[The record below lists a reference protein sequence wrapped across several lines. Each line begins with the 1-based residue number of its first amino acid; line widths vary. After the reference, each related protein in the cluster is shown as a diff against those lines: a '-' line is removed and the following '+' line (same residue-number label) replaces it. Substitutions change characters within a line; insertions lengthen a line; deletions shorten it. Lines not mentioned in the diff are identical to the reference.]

1 MASLRAMLQSAL
13 TGLGV
18 LVTFAGASIA
28 ASIETPPGGADIPTG
43 FATLFAWGITGIGV
57 AVFALGLVI
66 MNDSG
71 MGSFF
76 SHSQRRVIRLGAG
89 FILLAALL
97 PFAALFL
104 LPVFYGL
111 LGPAGPAQPDSLLS
125 TVVMV
130 WLGIAT
136 LGGLGVVG
144 GVAWRLGEVA
154 LTWAHER
161 QTA

>member
-18 LVTFAGASIA
+18 LVAVAGASIA

-43 FATLFAWGITGIGV
+43 FATLFAWGLTGIGI

-97 PFAALFL
+97 PFVAILL
-104 LPVFYGL
+104 LPLLFGM
-111 LGPAGPAQPDSLLS
+111 LGPGGLGQPDALLS
-125 TVVMV
+125 NVIMV

-144 GVAWRLGEVA
+144 GVVWRLGEVA